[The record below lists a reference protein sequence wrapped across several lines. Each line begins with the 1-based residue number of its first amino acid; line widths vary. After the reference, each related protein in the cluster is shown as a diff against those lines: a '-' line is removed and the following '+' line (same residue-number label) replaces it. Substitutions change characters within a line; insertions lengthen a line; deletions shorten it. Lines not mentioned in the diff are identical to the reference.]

1 MDYCQY
7 HPLSP
12 ATHYCSHCDIYSCD
26 KCVNDEHGLGSA
38 AKCFHCGRALQ
49 SLGASQTATP
59 FWRRLNESFRYPTNN
74 DALALIFGSAILS
87 SAAVVIPLGFILLLL
102 VSGVVLK
109 YSFCCLQGTA
119 EGKLEAPKINEAYQG
134 GLILLL
140 QLFFLFICVSITISL
155 SYFYLGAVLTML
167 ISTILISAL
176 PAMVI
181 TFALSDNIFTAL
193 NPSANYRLIQ
203 AIGLPYL
210 LLLGFVMIMFSS
222 IGIVSELLS
231 YFPPVITAIGEGVVS
246 NYYMI
251 VTFHMMGYVIFQYQ
265 DKIGFDARDD
275 EDKYEKRSKLD
286 RERARIDIQLKEG
299 NYNKV
304 TELFIALIQQNTK
317 DRILHADFFNYLCAI
332 KDRVNLQKLANSYFD
347 ILSTHQL
354 LEQLYSEFRRCR
366 LICPNYLP
374 DDPKVTHTLAERIF
388 ASGDFK
394 TTTQLLNGLR
404 KTHEN
409 YIKIIDVYE
418 LLTQALEQ
426 SPNMQMQAEQCK
438 QMTAQLIADKKN
450 PKQPTTK
457 KRAPIPPRKRAPIPP
472 KKRAPIPPKKTKP
485 LLNNS
490 FGQLNTDF
498 QAPKPIGED
507 SLSVTNK

>member
-49 SLGASQTATP
+49 SLGASQTAAP

-74 DALALIFGSAILS
+74 DALLLIIGSAVLA
-87 SAAVVIPLGFILLLL
+87 SAAVVIPFGFILILLI
-102 VSGVVLK
+102 SGAVLK
-109 YSFCCLQGTA
+109 YGFCCLQDTT

-134 GLILLL
+134 GLILIL
-140 QLFFLFICVSITISL
+140 QLFFLFICVSTVISL
-155 SYFYLGAVLTML
+155 SYFYLGAILTML
-167 ISTILISAL
+167 ISAILISAL

-210 LLLGFVMIMFSS
+210 LLLGFIMIMFSS
-222 IGIVSELLS
+222 IGIISELLS
-231 YFPPVITAIGEGVVS
+231 HFPPIITAIGEGVVS

-265 DKIGFDARDD
+265 DKIGFYARDD
-275 EDKYEKRSKLD
+275 EGKYEKRSQYD
-286 RERARIDIQLKEG
+286 RERARIGIQLKEG
-299 NYNKV
+299 NYDKV
-304 TELFIALIQQNTK
+304 TELFIAQIQQHRK

-332 KDRVNLQKLANSYFD
+332 KDQVNLQKLANSYFD
-347 ILSTHQL
+347 ILSTYQL

-366 LICPNYLP
+366 VICPNYLP
-374 DDPKVTHTLAERIF
+374 DDPKITHALAERTF
-388 ASGDFK
+388 AGGDFR
-394 TTTQLLNGLR
+394 TTIQLLNGLR
-404 KTHEN
+404 KAHES

-426 SPNMQMQAEQCK
+426 SPNMQRQAEQCK
-438 QMTAQLIADKKN
+438 QMAAQLIADNAEKKN

-457 KRAPIPPRKRAPIPP
+457 KRAPIPP